1 MKYSERE
8 RQIPYDIIYM
18 WDLKYDTIEFI
29 YETDR
34 HREQTCSCQRKENGG
49 VGLGVWDQQ
58 VQTIIHKM
66 NQQHGAT
73 VQDSTGNYIQ
83 YPVVN
88 YSGKEFEKACIYV
101 YN

>member
-1 MKYSERE
+1 MTQLNLSMK
-8 RQIPYDIIYM
+8 QTDIENR
-18 WDLKYDTIEFI
+18 LVVAKG
-29 YETDR
+29 
-34 HREQTCSCQRKENGG
+34 KENGG

-66 NQQHGAT
+66 NQQHGPT